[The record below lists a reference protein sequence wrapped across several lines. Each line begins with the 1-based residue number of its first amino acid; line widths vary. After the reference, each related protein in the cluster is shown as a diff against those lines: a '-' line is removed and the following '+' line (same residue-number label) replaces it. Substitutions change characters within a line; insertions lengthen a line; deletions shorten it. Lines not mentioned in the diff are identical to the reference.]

1 MVIKG
6 LVQPGE
12 LRGLV
17 VLVIR
22 GFDFFF
28 LGFRLILLLLLAGL
42 EVKSLAIGGGLGSQ
56 GVLNESLDEVC
67 LFKVYHAVKRVVS
80 YLEAIRCPSSVP
92 RVPRV
97 PPSVS

>member
-1 MVIKG
+1 MVVKG

-12 LRGLV
+12 LGGLV

-22 GFDFFF
+22 GFNFFF
-28 LGFRLILLLLLAGL
+28 LGFRLILLLLLAGGL
-42 EVKSLAIGGGLGSQ
+42 EVKCLAIGCGLGCQ
-56 GVLNESLDEVC
+56 GVLDESLDEVC
-67 LFKVYHAVKRVVS
+67 LLKVYHAVKRVVS

-97 PPSVS
+97 PP